1 MASVAVTSQPLPIP
15 PMSSSKTSPSCSA
28 ESAGASKHP
37 ERIISIDPV
46 LHPQIYHAWVK
57 YCKVGTEMTGTN
69 TRALNSSRLRRG
81 IKHALEQ
88 ISGDVRTPEEQQ
100 AFVSKTWGRYRGI
113 QRADLG
119 EEMHLK
125 ALSNYERHLSKI
137 NYADIGE
144 EPASFEKLCELLQ
157 QKGSWWQAVT
167 SENNRIA
174 AEKRRRKERD
184 LINSKFGHLPESE
197 RLVAYNHF
205 KAENERLSSMTVKEA
220 SDGHKREFLKWLKDN
235 PVFFKLGKCE
245 AYEKAPLKIIH
256 TRFPVSNDK
265 MITMAANASHML
277 TIVKH
282 LMSKATY
289 GTMKI
294 HISYDAN
301 TQFSPR
307 QMCYSSAH
315 GCMNIHNTQR
325 LPAITYAIDAV
336 IDDNVVIS
344 SSEGLQ
350 ELCKRLPMQ
359 FYDKFHAYV
368 KVHGLVEWASFRKVY
383 SVKPEFISSITFQTT
398 DKRFVVNKSLRT
410 HNIRPIAAVLNSID
424 EKWSFNRA
432 RHKVITNLEH
442 DLSSKKRS
450 PRPPLKV
457 GGDIVA
463 QLTQLKIMKT
473 DGDISEEEFL
483 AAKTTLF
490 K

>member
-1 MASVAVTSQPLPIP
+1 MASVAATSQPLPIS
-15 PMSSSKTSPSCSA
+15 PMSSSKTSPTCSA
-28 ESAGASKHP
+28 DSAGASKRP
-37 ERIISIDPV
+37 ERVISLDPAV
-46 LHPQIYHAWVK
+46 HPQIYHAWLK

-88 ISGDVRTPEEQQ
+88 ISGDVRTLEEQQ
-100 AFVSKTWGRYRGI
+100 DFVSKTWGRYRGI
-113 QRADLG
+113 QREDYA
-119 EEMHLK
+119 EEQRQKTLH
-125 ALSNYERHLSKI
+125 NYKRHLSQI

-144 EPASFEKLCELLQ
+144 EPASLEKLSAIVAR
-157 QKGSWWQAVT
+157 KGSWWQAVA

-197 RLVAYNHF
+197 RLAAYNRF

-235 PVFFKLGKCE
+235 PDFFKLGKCE
-245 AYEKAPLKIIH
+245 AYEKASLKIIH

-265 MITMAANASHML
+265 MTTMTVNASHML

-282 LMSKATY
+282 LMSKATH

-294 HISYDAN
+294 RISYDADAE
-301 TQFSPR
+301 FSPR
-307 QMCYSSAH
+307 QKCYSSAH
-315 GCMNIHNTQR
+315 GCLNIHNTQR
-325 LPAITYAIDAV
+325 LPAITHAIDAV

-350 ELCKRLPMQ
+350 ELSKRLPDQ
-359 FYDKFHAYV
+359 FRDKFHAYA
-368 KVHGLVEWASFRKVY
+368 KLHGLVEWASFRKVY
-383 SVKPEFISSITFQTT
+383 SVKPEFISSITFQTA

-424 EKWSFNRA
+424 EKWSFNKA
-432 RHKVITNLEH
+432 RHDVITNLEH

-483 AAKTTLF
+483 AAKATLF